1 MIEIGVAEAKLQI
14 AALLDRV
21 LQGEQVSITDAGHT
35 VAEMVPRV
43 AREKTPEEIRRIQ
56 EAVASIEER
65 ASTLTGD
72 FSWEEMKK
80 LRDFGRP

>member
-1 MIEIGVAEAKLQI
+1 MIEIAVADAKLQI

-21 LQGEQVSITDAGHT
+21 LQGEQVSITDAGRT
-35 VAEMVPRV
+35 VVEMVPHV
-43 AREKTPEEIRRIQ
+43 IRERTPEEIRSIQ
-56 EAVASIEER
+56 EAVASIERR
-65 ASTLTGD
+65 AFTLEGD